1 VSPSSQTFKEMPIAI
16 KISLPTQ
23 MKILI
28 ARTHSNSVLSVVT
41 MNSDNLQEMKE
52 MSVLNNAL
60 LKMKQIQS
68 ISYGNQEQKLKLP
81 KLDYIK
87 IILIL

>member
-1 VSPSSQTFKEMPIAI
+1 
-16 KISLPTQ
+16 
-23 MKILI
+23 
-28 ARTHSNSVLSVVT
+28 

-68 ISYGNQEQKLKLP
+68 ILYGNQEQKLILK

-87 IILIL
+87 IIIIL

>member
-1 VSPSSQTFKEMPIAI
+1 
-16 KISLPTQ
+16 
-23 MKILI
+23 
-28 ARTHSNSVLSVVT
+28 